1 MRILLDECIPRR
13 FKNSLAHHD
22 CHTVAEQ
29 GWGGK
34 RNGELLALAE
44 KNTFQVFVTVDR
56 GIEYQ
61 QNLKARSIAILL
73 LRSQTSRLS
82 DLLPLVPSILKILA
96 SLKSGQFIEIAQEGE
111 T

>member
-13 FKNSLAHHD
+13 FKNSLAPHD

-29 GWGGK
+29 GWGGR

-44 KNTFQVFVTVDR
+44 KNTFQVFVTLDR

-61 QNLKARSIAILL
+61 QNLKARSIAIVL

-82 DLLPLVPSILKILA
+82 DLLPLAASILKVIE
-96 SLKSGQFIEIAQEGE
+96 SLQPGQFAEIALEGQK
-111 T
+111 